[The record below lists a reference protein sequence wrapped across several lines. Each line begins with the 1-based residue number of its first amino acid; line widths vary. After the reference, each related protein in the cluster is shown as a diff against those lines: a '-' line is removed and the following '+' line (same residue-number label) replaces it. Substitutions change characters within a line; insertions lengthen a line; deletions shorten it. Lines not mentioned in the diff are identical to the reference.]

1 MICPRCGQPNPSA
14 APKCAQCGYFFDG
27 EPETLQ
33 TQEQTQRFVIGK
45 KQAARSNT
53 PIAPETPTVYYY
65 AFDQSE
71 PETVPLF
78 SDDTSPE
85 QNALQNGD
93 PPKAA
98 EPSSSMPYGSSMPD
112 VEATA
117 AHQTLSPAPSDV
129 QAQQT
134 QKPYGGLSAQPRH
147 IEKDAA
153 PMPPDEALPELS
165 DPGQADAS
173 LPPLARRNDNER
185 KTAPSISLGQLF
197 GRRKT
202 RPRRMAHETPVSA
215 GVEETPPDA
224 DAAVHK
230 PATVPNTG
238 TRATRSRQ
246 EKTRRRA
253 PVLPPIAA
261 SHHKKRRKPTKTEL
275 APVMSMPADT
285 RRRHAFARLFVRM
298 LLLVAVI
305 AAGVWSLYRFYP
317 NLSDQM
323 RQDAENLDTLAQA
336 DITYQVDETIQS
348 ERDAHKITFFSTKY
362 ESVYI
367 QELQKTYLFSA
378 GQAHLVLFDDEIIGP
393 TPQLDQIEVS
403 LTPVF
408 YTPSGQRFAHDPIVY
423 TLPVP
428 VSPVGLIKPAQ
439 SSVTSQSSLYTL
451 EFSVEPGS
459 TVFVQGENVSDFA
472 DQNGVIVHNVTL
484 ADFGDNQ
491 VLLQVQAPG
500 KLATQVTLT
509 INRPYMDVPIEL
521 NGAFTFSTSKYL
533 TITGTTL
540 PGASISLDAGQNGE
554 AVVRSDGSFE
564 IQALLSKFGE
574 NEVVLRAKY
583 PGKEDSTYTLTVEY
597 SPKLDEYS
605 KQAWPMDE
613 KNLEELYATPSSKV
627 GKIYVASGTV
637 LSASEDELPVYTIA
651 LDNGAYV
658 NIQMV
663 KGKTLAS
670 GTHYQIFCD
679 FDCMLNDMPLFIG
692 RYYFEK

>member
-14 APKCAQCGYFFDG
+14 APQCAQCGYFFDG
-27 EPETLQ
+27 EPETVQ
-33 TQEQTQRFVIGK
+33 TREQTQRFVIGK
-45 KQAARSNT
+45 KHAAHSDT
-53 PIAPETPTVYYY
+53 PSTPETPTVYYY

-78 SDDTSPE
+78 SDGTSQE
-85 QNALQNGD
+85 QNTPQNGESS
-93 PPKAA
+93 KTAA
-98 EPSSSMPYGSSMPD
+98 PSSHMPQGGSMPD
-112 VEATA
+112 A
-117 AHQTLSPAPSDV
+117 ADTDARTLSPASSDV

-134 QKPYGGLSAQPRH
+134 QKPYGGSPAQPRH

-153 PMPPDEALPELS
+153 PMPPDEAAPELS
-165 DPGQADAS
+165 DSGQTDAA
-173 LPPLARRNDNER
+173 LPPLARSKDNKR
-185 KTAPSISLGQLF
+185 KTAPIIALGPLF

-202 RPRRMAHETPVSA
+202 KSQRMSREKPSSA
-215 GVEETPPDA
+215 GFDETPPDTG
-224 DAAVHK
+224 AAVSK
-230 PATVPNTG
+230 PATAQSAKAR
-238 TRATRSRQ
+238 TRGGE
-246 EKTRRRA
+246 EKVRRRV
-253 PVLPPIAA
+253 PVLLPAAA
-261 SHHKKRRKPTKTEL
+261 SHRKKHRKPTKTEL

-285 RRRHAFARLFVRM
+285 RRRHAFARLFVRL
-298 LLLVAVI
+298 LLLVALVAVSI
-305 AAGVWSLYRFYP
+305 WALYRFYP

-323 RQDAENLDTLAQA
+323 RQDADNLNTLAQA

-521 NGAFTFSTSKYL
+521 NGSFTFSTSKYL

-663 KGKTLAS
+663 KGKTLTS